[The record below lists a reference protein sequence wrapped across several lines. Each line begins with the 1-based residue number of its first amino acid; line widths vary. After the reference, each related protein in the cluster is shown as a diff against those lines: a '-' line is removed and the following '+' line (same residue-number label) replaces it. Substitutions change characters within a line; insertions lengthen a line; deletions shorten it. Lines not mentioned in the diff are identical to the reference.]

1 MLLLLFLQ
9 KKLIMILKDSTYSIQ
24 DIPVSKICAEYG
36 TPVYVY
42 DAERIEIQVNKL
54 KNAFSGVRV
63 KLKYACKALTNI
75 SILKLI
81 KKYGCDIDTVSLEEI
96 EIALK
101 AGFEPSQI
109 TFTPN
114 SVHFSEIV
122 HAVEKGVFVN
132 IDNLHILESFGQK
145 YGNSV
150 SCSVRI
156 NPHVEAGGNE
166 KIKTGHAE
174 SKFGIS
180 VEQIAD
186 IVSLYEKYNLNITA
200 LHVHTGSDFS
210 DVDVFMQVAEIMFGL
225 AKKFKTIKI
234 MDFGSGFKVAYKK
247 GDKTTDIE
255 LLGKKITEATKK
267 FAAEYGSEPEIWFEP
282 GKYIV
287 SDCGILF
294 AKADVLKH
302 SPAATFV
309 GINTGLNHL
318 IRPMM
323 YGAYHEIINTSNP
336 TGEINE
342 FSVVGY
348 ICETDTFAWKRK
360 LNDVREGDILAI
372 MNAGAYGF
380 SMSSQ
385 YNSRPRPAEVLVYNG
400 KTHLIRKRETL
411 EDVMQNQIAIDI

>member
-1 MLLLLFLQ
+1 
-9 KKLIMILKDSTYSIQ
+9 MILNENTFTIQ
-24 DIPVSKICAEYG
+24 EIPVSKICAEYG
-36 TPVYVY
+36 TPLYVY
-42 DAERIEIQVNKL
+42 DAERIEMQVNKL

-81 KKYGCDIDTVSLEEI
+81 HKFGCDIDTVSLEEI

-101 AGFEPSQI
+101 AGFKPSQI

-114 SVHFSEIV
+114 SVAFSEIV
-122 HAVEKGVFVN
+122 DAVEKGVFVN
-132 IDNLHILESFGQK
+132 IDNLHILKSFGEK
-145 YGNSV
+145 YGHSV
-150 SCSVRI
+150 PCSVRI

-186 IVSLYEKYNLNITA
+186 IIELYETYNLNIAA

-210 DVDVFMQVAEIMFGL
+210 DVEVFMQVADIMFGL

-255 LLGKKITEATKK
+255 LLGKKITEATQK
-267 FAAEYGSEPEIWFEP
+267 FALEYGSEPEIWFEP
-282 GKYIV
+282 GKFIV
-287 SDCGILF
+287 SDSGILF

-302 SPAATFV
+302 SPVATFV

-323 YGAYHEIINTSNP
+323 YDAYHEIINTSNP
-336 TGEINE
+336 TGKIQE

-348 ICETDTFAWKRK
+348 ICETDTFGWNRK

-372 MNAGAYGF
+372 LNAGAYGF

-385 YNSRPRPAEVLVYNG
+385 YNSRPRPAEVVVYKG
-400 KTHLIRKRETL
+400 QVKLIRKRETL
-411 EDVMQNQIAIDI
+411 ADILHNQIEVDI

>member
-1 MLLLLFLQ
+1 
-9 KKLIMILKDSTYSIQ
+9 MILKENIYSIQ
-24 DIPVSKICAEYG
+24 NIPVNEICAEYG
-36 TPVYVY
+36 TPLYVY
-42 DAERIEIQVNKL
+42 DAERIEIQINKL
-54 KNAFSGVRV
+54 KNAFAGVRV
-63 KLKYACKALTNI
+63 KLKYAAKALTNI

-81 KKYGCDIDTVSLEEI
+81 KKYGCDIDTVSLQEI

-114 SVHFSEIV
+114 SVAFSEIV
-122 HAVEKGVFVN
+122 EAVEKGVFVN
-132 IDNLHILESFGQK
+132 IDNLHILSAFGQK
-145 YGNSV
+145 YGNTV
-150 SCSVRI
+150 PCSVRI
-156 NPHVEAGGNE
+156 NPHVEAGGNH

-180 VEQIAD
+180 IEQID
-186 IVSLYEKYNLNITA
+186 EIVAIYQKYNLNLAA

-210 DVDVFMQVAEIMFGL
+210 DVDVFMQVADLMFGL
-225 AKKFKTIKI
+225 AMKFKTIKI

-247 GDKTTDIE
+247 GDKTTDVE
-255 LLGKKITEATKK
+255 LLGIKITEATKK
-267 FAAEYGSEPEIWFEP
+267 FAQAYGSEPEIWFEP

-294 AKADVLKH
+294 AQADVLKH

-323 YGAYHEIINTSNP
+323 YDAYHEIINTSNS
-336 TGEINE
+336 TGEQHD

-385 YNSRPRPAEVLVYNG
+385 YNSRPRPAEVIVYKNA
-400 KTHLIRKRETL
+400 THLARKRETL
-411 EDVMQNQIAIDI
+411 ADVLQNQIEIEI

>member
-1 MLLLLFLQ
+1 MLLENNN
-9 KKLIMILKDSTYSIQ
+9 YHIQ
-24 DIPVSKICAEYG
+24 GIPVKELCEQYG
-36 TPVYVY
+36 TPLYVY
-42 DAERIEIQVNKL
+42 DAQVIENQIDKL
-54 KNAFSGVRV
+54 KNAFSGIKL
-63 KLKYACKALTNI
+63 KLKYAAKALTNI

-81 KKYGCDIDTVSLEEI
+81 KNAGCDVDTVSLEEI

-101 AGFEPSQI
+101 AGFLPSQI

-114 SVHFSEIV
+114 SVHFSEIIK
-122 HAVEKGVFVN
+122 AVEKGVFVN
-132 IDNLHILESFGQK
+132 IDNLHILEQFGEK
-145 YGNSV
+145 YGNTV
-150 SCSVRI
+150 PCSVRV

-180 VEQIAD
+180 VDQQDLITD
-186 IVSLYEKYNLNITA
+186 IYKKYNLNITS

-210 DVDVFMQVAEIMFGL
+210 DVEVFMKVAEIMFEFAL
-225 AKKFKTIKI
+225 KFKTIKI

-247 GDKTTDIE
+247 GDKTTDIK
-255 LLGKKITEATKK
+255 LLGEKITAATKK
-267 FAAEYGSEPEIWFEP
+267 FASQYGSEPEIWFEP
-282 GKYIV
+282 GKFIV
-287 SDCGILF
+287 SDCGVLF
-294 AKADVLKH
+294 TEVNVLKH
-302 SPAATFV
+302 SPAATFA

-323 YGAYHEIINTSNP
+323 YGSYHEIVNVSNP
-336 TGEINE
+336 NGEISE

-372 MNAGAYGF
+372 LNAGAYGF

-385 YNSRPRPAEVLVYNG
+385 YNSRPRPAEILVHKGNS
-400 KTHLIRKRETL
+400 HLIRKRETL
-411 EDVMQNQIAIDI
+411 EDVLKNQIEISF

>member
-1 MLLLLFLQ
+1 
-9 KKLIMILKDSTYSIQ
+9 MILKENIYSIQ
-24 DIPVSKICAEYG
+24 NIPVNEICAEYG
-36 TPVYVY
+36 TPLYVY
-42 DAERIEIQVNKL
+42 DAERIEIQINKL
-54 KNAFSGVRV
+54 KNAFAGVRV
-63 KLKYACKALTNI
+63 KLKYAAKALTNI

-81 KKYGCDIDTVSLEEI
+81 KKYGCDIDTVSLQEI

-114 SVHFSEIV
+114 SVAFSEIV
-122 HAVEKGVFVN
+122 EAVEKGVFVN
-132 IDNLHILESFGQK
+132 IDNLHILSAFGQK
-145 YGNSV
+145 YGNTV
-150 SCSVRI
+150 PCSVRI
-156 NPHVEAGGNE
+156 NPHVEAGGNH

-180 VEQIAD
+180 IEQID
-186 IVSLYEKYNLNITA
+186 EIVAIYQKYNLNLAA

-210 DVDVFMQVAEIMFGL
+210 DVDVFMQVADLMFGL
-225 AKKFKTIKI
+225 AMKFKTIKI

-247 GDKTTDIE
+247 GDKTTDVE
-255 LLGKKITEATKK
+255 LLGIKITEATKK
-267 FAAEYGSEPEIWFEP
+267 FAQAYGSEPEIWFEP

-294 AKADVLKH
+294 AQADVLKH

-323 YGAYHEIINTSNP
+323 YDAYHEIINTSNP
-336 TGEINE
+336 TGEQHD

-385 YNSRPRPAEVLVYNG
+385 YNSRPRPAEVIVYKNA
-400 KTHLIRKRETL
+400 THLARKRETL
-411 EDVMQNQIAIDI
+411 ADVLQNQIEIQF